1 MAVDAKPSELP
12 SQDHV
17 PLGTGPPTREEML
30 AYYPAKFTW
39 RQLKTFVNSGD
50 LGLLKRDRT
59 LQKRYDTWSVGIK
72 VKYGS
77 MVNYLLNFRLQWGQ
91 PDTISVLHS
100 SLEEPL
106 TQGSAVPNAPN
117 RSSQEDIVLDP
128 KILRKLPPLP
138 ADAPKYFRADMPA
151 GLLSI
156 TMNDWPYSV
165 PADIEHTLIWSRV
178 PIFPP
183 DLPPPTE
190 SSLSA
195 RLHQDGLWGFTGT
208 DSPPPSPST
217 LPECLPAL
225 ADWGVTMEK
234 LVRSPRGTEEEERG
248 VKLYGL
254 EIETF
259 VKRRWNEREWETAWF
274 VNPPRLQSVPELT
287 HIHVFARRKSP
298 EEISRA
304 DCNPSE

>member
-1 MAVDAKPSELP
+1 MAVDSKPSELTP
-12 SQDHV
+12 LGV
-17 PLGTGPPTREEML
+17 PLGTGPPTQEEML
-30 AYYPAKFTW
+30 VYYPAKFTW

-50 LGLLKRDRT
+50 LGLLKRDQT
-59 LQKRYDTWSVGIK
+59 LQKRYDVWSLGIK
-72 VKYGS
+72 AKYGS

-91 PDTISVLHS
+91 PDSISILR
-100 SLEEPL
+100 SLLDEPHARDTAAL
-106 TQGSAVPNAPN
+106 DTANV
-117 RSSQEDIVLDP
+117 SSQETNVSDP
-128 KILRKLPPLP
+128 KMPRKLPALAAGAPL
-138 ADAPKYFRADMPA
+138 YFRAEMPA
-151 GLLSI
+151 ELLSI
-156 TMNDWPYSV
+156 MMNDWPYSV

-225 ADWGVTMEK
+225 ADWGVTMNK

-248 VKLYGL
+248 VRRYGW

-259 VKRRWNEREWETAWF
+259 VKRRWNERQWETAWF

-287 HIHVFARRKSP
+287 HIHVFARHKSP
-298 EEISRA
+298 EEIARA
-304 DCNPSE
+304 FLNSSH